1 MAGICRLST
10 SHTLKNGMNLLRL
23 QKITCRAITTSPKKD
38 DSTNVIESSE
48 KKKRWVRYGFD
59 DTSEIDDRRKMHELF
74 FMGITIGMILT
85 GYVLMY
91 KPDTLSFATWAQREA
106 YLQLRY
112 REEHGLPPIDINL
125 IDPAKIVLPTDEE
138 LGDTEII
145 I

>member
-1 MAGICRLST
+1 MAGICRLGA

-38 DSTNVIESSE
+38 DSTNVIEPSE
-48 KKKRWVRYGFD
+48 EKKRWVSYGFD
-59 DTSEIDDRRKMHELF
+59 NTSERDDRRKMHEIF
-74 FMGITIGMILT
+74 FMAVTIGIVMA
-85 GYVLMY
+85 GYGLVY
-91 KPDTLSFATWAQREA
+91 KPDTRTMQSWAQREA

-112 REEHGLPPIDINL
+112 REEHGLPPIDMNL

>member
-38 DSTNVIESSE
+38 DSTNVIELPE
-48 KKKRWVRYGFD
+48 KKKRWVKYGFD

-74 FMGITIGMILT
+74 FVGITIGMILT

-91 KPDTLSFATWAQREA
+91 KPDTLSFGTWAQREA

-112 REEHGLPPIDINL
+112 REEHGLPPIDMNL
-125 IDPAKIVLPTDEE
+125 IDPAKVVLPTDEE
-138 LGDTEII
+138 LGNTEII